1 MTKIMNNY
9 EINFFIWIVLFYV
22 NLLICFIQQIRKL
35 GGWTQMISMKI
46 EKIANWSDEEW
57 NALYIIFIKIS
68 SAVTS
73 SDLMLE

>member
-1 MTKIMNNY
+1 MNNY
-9 EINFFIWIVLFYV
+9 EINVFYLNCLLFKCTHLFYPTDKKIGR
-22 NLLICFIQQIRKL
+22 LDTDDLDE
-35 GGWTQMISMKI
+35 I
-46 EKIANWSDEEW
+46 EKIANWSDEER

>member
-9 EINFFIWIVLFYV
+9 EINVFIWIVFYLNV
-22 NLLICFIQQIRKL
+22 LICFIQQIRRS
-35 GGWTQMISMKI
+35 GGWTQMISMKLKRSLT
-46 EKIANWSDEEW
+46 EVMKSEMHS
-57 NALYIIFIKIS
+57 IIFIKIS